1 MDFKE
6 LDYLIT
12 LADEKNIS
20 RAAERLFMAQSS
32 LSHFIRQLESEL
44 GTTLFIRTPRG
55 IIPTASGEQ
64 FLVHARHMLQEF
76 HIAKN
81 ELCELNH
88 LVKGTIQFESALTAE
103 FIFYQTFYG
112 VFIHNIP
119 AFLYLSQKKQ
129 AVSWNMKF

>member
-55 IIPTASGEQ
+55 IFPTASGEQ
-64 FLVHARHMLQEF
+64 FLSHARSMLQEF
-76 HIAKN
+76 RTAKN
-81 ELCELNH
+81 EIYELEH
-88 LVKGTIQFESALTAE
+88 LSKGNIRFGISTYRGVYLLPDILRRFHSQYPE
-103 FIFYQTFYG
+103 FPYR
-112 VFIHNIP
+112 
-119 AFLYLSQKKQ
+119 SQKKQ
-129 AVSWNMKF
+129 AASSNTKF

>member
-20 RAAERLFMAQSS
+20 RAAEKLFMAQSS

-64 FLVHARHMLQEF
+64 FLVHARNMLQEF

-88 LVKGTIQFESALTAE
+88 LVKGTIQFGIST
-103 FIFYQTFYG
+103 
-112 VFIHNIP
+112 
-119 AFLYLSQKKQ
+119 
-129 AVSWNMKF
+129 